1 MVREPRFGNL
11 VLGRGARFELGEFVV
26 DGGGSGQDAELE
38 VRSLVDGVGGLEA
51 CLRME

>member
-1 MVREPRFGNL
+1 MVREPRFGIL
-11 VLGRGARFELGEFVV
+11 VLGRGGWFELGEFVAG
-26 DGGGSGQDAELE
+26 GGGSGQDADWE